1 MPDAKD
7 GHGVMFGQL
16 IDDDVGPNGN
26 KLAGSGNPPT
36 AASARKDR
44 QTVSGK
50 QQLPANPAGG
60 DGIFLGDMAN
70 HAGQVGEG
78 DRLPIDPFGH
88 RATGT
93 GASKFPAATSSNHA
107 RTSE

>member
-1 MPDAKD
+1 
-7 GHGVMFGQL
+7 
-16 IDDDVGPNGN
+16 
-26 KLAGSGNPPT
+26 
-36 AASARKDR
+36 
-44 QTVSGK
+44 
-50 QQLPANPAGG
+50 
-60 DGIFLGDMAN
+60 MAN